1 MRQAHVTLYN
11 GYTEGKFMVVRLLVA
26 LCPVVLLAQPPA
38 AFESASVK
46 PAAHGRNASGWSYSD
61 IRIPSP
67 GHLEATNS
75 RLDELIRYAYAIK
88 DYQLS
93 APHWLS
99 DDALSFDVSATAP
112 SASEAEIRTMLQK
125 LLVERFHLQAH
136 REPRDLPV
144 YRLVAAKRG
153 PKLKLAASD
162 TNPPS
167 IKSNS
172 GTNGGGLTATS
183 VSMSDFADG
192 LSHELN
198 RPVLDQTNVTGRYDI
213 SLQYDETGIIP
224 AVQQLG
230 LRLESGKEKVDVLIV
245 DNIDRKPA
253 EN

>member
-1 MRQAHVTLYN
+1 MAL
-11 GYTEGKFMVVRLLVA
+11 RLLIV
-26 LCPVVLLAQPPA
+26 LCPAVLLAQAPA

-46 PAAHGRNASGWSYSD
+46 PAAHGRNFNGWSYSD
-61 IRIPSP
+61 VRIPSP

-75 RLDELIRYAYAIK
+75 RLDDLIRYAYDIK

-99 DDALSFDVSATAP
+99 DDSVSFDVSATAP
-112 SASEAEIRTMLQK
+112 GASEAQIRGMLQK
-125 LLVERFHLQAH
+125 LLVDRFHLQARH
-136 REPRDLPV
+136 ETRDLPL

-153 PKLKLAASD
+153 PKLKPAASE
-162 TNPPS
+162 TGPPS
-167 IKSNS
+167 VKSNS
-172 GTNGGGLTATS
+172 GANGGGLTATG
-183 VSMSDFADG
+183 VSMGDFADA

-230 LRLESGKEKVDVLIV
+230 LRLESAKEKVDVLIV
-245 DNIDRKPA
+245 DNIDRKPT